1 MLTIS
6 INDSAEDFISFC
18 RTYLKTTFSPD
29 QTRAIEL
36 LFDGAVIWMDRG
48 LGRSKIYKCLG
59 QYIAYIYDKN
69 DLSQRPD
76 WLVLRG
82 DLMRY
87 PEEPS
92 TDFEALAKHLCS

>member
-18 RTYLKTTFSPD
+18 RTRLNTTFTPD
-29 QTRAIEL
+29 QTRAINL
-36 LFDGAVIWMDRG
+36 LFDGAEIWMERG
-48 LGRSKIYKCLG
+48 LGRSKIYECLG
-59 QYIAYIYDKN
+59 KYIAYTFDKN

-82 DLMRY
+82 DLICY
-87 PEEPS
+87 PDEPNAKFEE
-92 TDFEALAKHLCS
+92 LAKHLCS

>member
-18 RTYLKTTFSPD
+18 RTRLNTTFTLD
-29 QTRAIEL
+29 QTRAINL
-36 LFDGAVIWMDRG
+36 LFDGAEIWVERG
-48 LGRSKIYKCLG
+48 LGRSKIYECLG
-59 QYIAYIYDKN
+59 KYISYTFDKN

-82 DLMRY
+82 DLIRY
-87 PEEPS
+87 HDEPS
-92 TDFEALAKHLCS
+92 ADFERLAKHLF